1 VDRVARRQALVLGV
15 RATTDATTM
24 LTTGTLQTAPC
35 PAGTTPQGL
44 QAKVLNY
51 FVDVAKGLVAMVNPT
66 GSGTDLTSITDV
78 DNPTTTNMLEPADVI
93 VGVQDVQDAPCPFA
107 SC

>member
-1 VDRVARRQALVLGV
+1 
-15 RATTDATTM
+15 M

-93 VGVQDVQDAPCPFA
+93 VGSDGTVVYAATFVQPDTGSNNVLVDLRAIKA
-107 SC
+107 